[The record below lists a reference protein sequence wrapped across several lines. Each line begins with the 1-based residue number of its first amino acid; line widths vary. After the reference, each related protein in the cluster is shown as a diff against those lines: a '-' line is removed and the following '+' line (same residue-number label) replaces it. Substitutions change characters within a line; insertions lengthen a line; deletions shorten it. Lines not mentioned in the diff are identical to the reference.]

1 MESWERES
9 FDKELP
15 EELLWVKN
23 LYAEP
28 VWRVWMASQDEV
40 SGWRFGMQSWEMESF
55 NEELLWVA
63 WKESMNR
70 EYVWRTW
77 IES

>member
-9 FDKELP
+9 FDEELP
-15 EELLWVKN
+15 KELLWVKN

-40 SGWRFGMQSWEMESF
+40 SGWRFGMESWEMKSCD
-55 NEELLWVA
+55 EELQWVGC
-63 WKESMNR
+63 KERMDR
-70 EYVWRTW
+70 ELV
-77 IES
+77 